1 MKRMAKKRLSYL
13 DYVIIALIA
22 CFILSV
28 FSRYV
33 KAEMNALESIETS
46 AEVSFEVHGVS
57 AELLNVLRLER
68 KLFFSDGA
76 ELGNVM
82 TESLR
87 LESAEL
93 FVTGLDG
100 AITKTHSAS
109 LYDIFGVIS
118 VTGEQNEGGFFVNGD
133 VYIAPNMTVS
143 VKNALAELN
152 IFIVNVDI
160 F

>member
-13 DYVIIALIA
+13 DYVIIALLA
-22 CFILSV
+22 CFVLSV

-33 KAEMNALESIETS
+33 KAEMNSLESIETS
-46 AEVSFEVHGVS
+46 AEISFEVHGVPP
-57 AELLNVLRLER
+57 ELLNVLQLER
-68 KLFFSDGA
+68 KLFFADGA

-87 LESAEL
+87 FDAAEL

-100 AITKTHSAS
+100 VITKTRSSS
-109 LYDIFGVIS
+109 LYDVFGTLS

-143 VKNALAELN
+143 VKNALAEMN